1 MTDQAHWAIIL
12 KQKIFWVGACSDW
25 LLNPYVL
32 LLRTCAYHLVR
43 NVKKRTQALSKKS
56 MNVAPFFMFIGPQ
69 PRPEGSYKIRSVLPS
84 VCP

>member
-1 MTDQAHWAIIL
+1 MTDQAPWAIIL
-12 KQKIFWVGACSDW
+12 KQKIFWVGACSDR

-56 MNVAPFFMFIGPQ
+56 MNVPPFFVMFIGP
-69 PRPEGSYKIRSVLPS
+69 PASAGRVL
-84 VCP
+84 

>member
-12 KQKIFWVGACSDW
+12 KQKIFWVGTCSDW

-43 NVKKRTQALSKKS
+43 NVKKRTQALSKKHKCAAIFCY
-56 MNVAPFFMFIGPQ
+56 VYWTPGLGRKGPI
-69 PRPEGSYKIRSVLPS
+69 K
-84 VCP
+84 